1 MAIETADTVST
12 TLIYSVPP
20 ADGSKPYQNINASS
34 TTGERD
40 RNYTRTQYQVQIEN
54 IRGKENTV
62 SLDTTGFQFVHAPAQ
77 HKKFDND
84 EEVEREYYPESIELI
99 KKITGASRVVL
110 FDHSGFNFFIFTV
123 EVEHT

>member
-1 MAIETADTVST
+1 MADIVKASLT
-12 TLIYSVPP
+12 YSVPP
-20 ADGSKPYQNINASS
+20 VDGSKAYININTDSV
-34 TTGERD
+34 TGVRGKNFTEQS
-40 RNYTRTQYQVQIEN
+40 YEVQIEN
-54 IRGKENTV
+54 IRGKEDTV

-110 FDHSGFNFFIFTV
+110 FDHSGFNFFILTV

>member
-54 IRGKENTV
+54 IRGKESSL
-62 SLDTTGFQFVHAPAQ
+62 SLDNSGFQFFRSGAK
-77 HKKFDND
+77 HKSFAND
-84 EEVEREYYPESIELI
+84 EEIEREYYPESIELL
-99 KKITGASRVVL
+99 KKLTGASRVVL
-110 FDHSGFNFFIFTV
+110 FDHSVYLSPLAIYRRR
-123 EVEHT
+123 

>member
-34 TTGERD
+34 ATGERD

-54 IRGKENTV
+54 IRGKEDTV

-110 FDHSGFNFFIFTV
+110 FDHSGFNFFILIV